1 MFRNVNKL
9 LQNIKNILQIVTKML
24 QFFKLFCNNYV
35 TIKRKNKLKS
45 KNFKLIN

>member
-24 QFFKLFCNNYV
+24 QFLSYFV
-35 TIKRKNKLKS
+35 TIMQQLREK
-45 KNFKLIN
+45 IN

>member
-1 MFRNVNKL
+1 MFQNIKKL
-9 LQNIKNILQIVTKML
+9 LQNIKNILQIVTI
-24 QFFKLFCNNYV
+24 FKLFCNNYV